1 MGSPVRQGHFGSPEV
16 PEGLMLLTLGCV
28 QWCGEQVKGFP
39 PTCDSR
45 IPKLV
50 LVKCLEMPGQDRN
63 WGIGEGCG
71 CKQAAQDDPAVGNGI
86 PAWPQRVAEFPP
98 GVTKTAPQLFPQ
110 QLCPYGAEMS
120 L

>member
-1 MGSPVRQGHFGSPEV
+1 MVPLGLGRDSGWDGISSGAGAFWSSEV

-71 CKQAAQDDPAVGNGI
+71 CKQAA
-86 PAWPQRVAEFPP
+86 
-98 GVTKTAPQLFPQ
+98 
-110 QLCPYGAEMS
+110 
-120 L
+120 